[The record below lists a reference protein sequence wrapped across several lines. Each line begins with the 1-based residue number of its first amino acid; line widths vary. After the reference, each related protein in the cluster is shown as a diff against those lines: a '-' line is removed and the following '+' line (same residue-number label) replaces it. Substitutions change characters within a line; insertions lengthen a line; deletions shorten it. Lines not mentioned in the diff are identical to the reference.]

1 MAATPLTGS
10 KWGDSGAAGTPA
22 GVVTWSFDVSGAQF
36 YNFDDIIASEGYRSL
51 VRQAFD
57 AWEKVAAIDFVEV
70 TNAPADIQVGLD
82 AIDGRGG
89 TIGQATWT
97 YRGPLTTH
105 AEIAVDS
112 AETWSPFVPGG
123 NNFYGMMVHEI
134 GHTIGLAH
142 SSDPSSIMYPIA
154 SAYMAFSNED
164 LAAIQALYGPPAV
177 AGRLLYGTSAPDLL
191 LGASGN
197 DTVYGFEG
205 ADNLFGYAGN
215 DLISGNQGNDQI
227 FGGQGNDVVYGG
239 RDQDTVAGNLGN
251 DTVYGDL
258 GNDTVY
264 GGQGDD
270 LVYGGRGDDLVSGD
284 LGNDTLVGGF
294 GNDWLAGRA
303 GADVFVFEAGQGD
316 DVIVDFNAAEG
327 DRLVLSGQTYTTAE
341 VNGSEVLTLSGGG
354 TITLLGVATAPLEAA
369 AVA

>member
-10 KWGDSGAAGTPA
+10 KWGDSGVAGTPA
-22 GVVTWSFDVSGAQF
+22 GAVTWSFDTTGSRYYA
-36 YNFDDIIASEGYRSL
+36 YDDIIASEGYRSL

-70 TNAPADIQVGLD
+70 GSGPAEIQVGLD

-89 TIGQATWT
+89 TIGQAVW
-97 YRGPLTTH
+97 YSRGSVTTH

-112 AETWSPFVPGG
+112 AETWSPFVPNGS
-123 NNFYGMMVHEI
+123 NFFGMMVHEI
-134 GHTIGLAH
+134 GHAIGLEH
-142 SSDPSSIMYPIA
+142 SDDPSSIMYPIA

-164 LAAIQALYGPPAV
+164 LAAIQALYGPAAV

-191 LGASGN
+191 VGASGN

-215 DLISGNQGNDQI
+215 DLIAGNQGNDQI
-227 FGGQGNDVVYGG
+227 FGGQGNDIVYGG
-239 RDQDTVAGNLGN
+239 RDQDTVSGNLGN

-354 TITLLGVATAPLEAA
+354 TITLLGVGTAPLEAA
-369 AVA
+369 ALA